1 MGARL
6 GRPAKENQEFG
17 GKKAFLSAVVVM
29 LVVAIGAAY
38 VLDGRFQR
46 SSSEANTRM
55 DVRLGD
61 PGHNLVQY

>member
-1 MGARL
+1 M
-6 GRPAKENQEFG
+6 
-17 GKKAFLSAVVVM
+17 KAFLSAVVVT
-29 LVVAIGAAY
+29 LIVSIGAAY

-46 SSSEANTRM
+46 SSSEANTSM